1 MICPN
6 CGVEVP
12 DGSNQ
17 CTGCGA
23 FFNMQYQGTPNNM
36 QYQGTP
42 NYDGQY
48 QGMQNNMQYQGMP
61 NYDVQYQGAPNY
73 AGQYQG
79 MPSYDAQYQ
88 GAPNN
93 MQYQSAPAKKKTGLL
108 IGIISGV
115 AAVAL
120 IIVLCVVFLGKG
132 KLDGRYACSDM
143 ALFGIDLYIEIDG
156 DKFKLI
162 SEYDADGDGVISG
175 DDERDVDEGT
185 VKLNGDIVTLTIEDS
200 SMDCAYDAKEG
211 TITMDDGI
219 KLVFKKE

>member
-1 MICPN
+1 MIYPN

-17 CTGCGA
+17 CTSCGA
-23 FFNMQYQGTPNNM
+23 FFNVQYQGTPNYDAQYQGMSNYNGQYQGMQNNMQYQGTPSYDA

-48 QGMQNNMQYQGMP
+48 QGMQNNMQYQP
-61 NYDVQYQGAPNY
+61 
-73 AGQYQG
+73 
-79 MPSYDAQYQ
+79 
-88 GAPNN
+88 
-93 MQYQSAPAKKKTGLL
+93 APAKKKTGLI

-143 ALFGIDLYIEIDG
+143 AWLGMDLYIEIDG